1 MRELKGKEFLLD
13 GYITLNNPKNIT
25 IGGSN
30 YSLQCYQG
38 DHEDEYLLMKD
49 RRVCLFQNGVMKM
62 CYEIDKEGNQIG
74 DFTRFENGRVAF
86 VQSFDDI
93 MDNRDSVRMVNHMK
107 GERMEIYSHATGK
120 LTYHGEFN
128 EQRERE
134 GWGIQYD
141 EKSGRML
148 LEGMWKGNKLV
159 EIIRKFEEGSIMT
172 EFKRNGNNTIVS
184 NRIPVYVGGFVYE
197 EEKESFIR
205 KGRGYL
211 IDEETRIATR
221 ECEWKDGMEVSGRD
235 LYDGWY
241 TPVSLQ
247 ATISETRELGNLNVQ
262 VTELVLQSNCC
273 NDVTEFDLSQFKR
286 LSSLE
291 IGDDCFG
298 SVKTF
303 NIDGLRSLKRLKIGK
318 NSFTEKKNSKGEDAS
333 KSFHILNCE
342 QLQSIEI
349 EPYSFSDYAGEFEL
363 KNLPSLQMIK
373 IGSTESKSFNFNW
386 SSFVIRG
393 SDNHYVILQI
403 CQVSVSFLWEEMC
416 SIRPCI
422 Q

>member
-1 MRELKGKEFLLD
+1 MQELKGKEFLLD

-49 RRVCLFQNGVMKM
+49 RRVCLFQNGIMKM

-93 MDNRDSVRMVNHMK
+93 MDNRDSVRIVNHVK

-159 EIIRKFEEGSIMT
+159 EIIRKIEEGSIMT
-172 EFKRNGNNTIVS
+172 EFKRNGNNTVAS
-184 NRIPVYVGGFVYE
+184 NRIPMYVGGFLYD

-205 KGRGYL
+205 NGRGYL

-221 ECEWKDGMEVSGRD
+221 EVEWKDGVEVSGRD

-241 TPVSLQ
+241 TRSTRPVKINVSESMKLNNVSLQ
-247 ATISETRELGNLNVQ
+247 VTDLTIS
-262 VTELVLQSNCC
+262 SDCC
-273 NDVTEFDLSQFKR
+273 NDLDELDLNRFEWLQSI
-286 LSSLE
+286 E
-291 IGDDCFG
+291 IGDMCFAK
-298 SVKTF
+298 VKTF
-303 NIDGLRSLKRLKIGK
+303 RIDGLNRLKTLKIGSK
-318 NSFTEKKNSKGEDAS
+318 SFIERKKYYEYDKS

-342 QLQSIEI
+342 SLKSVHIGE
-349 EPYSFSDYAGEFEL
+349 YSFSENAGIFEL
-363 KNLPSLQMIK
+363 KNLPQLQSIQFD
-373 IGSTESKSFNFNW
+373 SYNFYY
-386 SSFVIRG
+386 SSFVI
-393 SDNHYVILQI
+393 
-403 CQVSVSFLWEEMC
+403 
-416 SIRPCI
+416 
-422 Q
+422 